1 MAKKKSNTP
10 KWLAG
15 AAAVVVAGGAYA
27 YYNSTKG
34 PAVSDEPLNFA
45 FSSTVTTLD
54 NSKATDTYSF
64 EILGNAQEGL
74 LRIGKDGK
82 IENAEAKS
90 VESSKDGLTWTIKLR
105 DGLKWSNGDD
115 VTAKD
120 YVYSWQRTN
129 NPKTGSEYAYI
140 FSGIKNADAIQAGKA
155 KVDTLG
161 IKATD
166 DKTLVVTLEKPLPQ
180 FKQLLTFP
188 VLFPENQ
195 KVVEKY
201 GKAYGTTA
209 DKQVYNGAF
218 TFSGWT
224 GSNNKF
230 TLTKNDKYWD
240 AKSVKSDKVN
250 FQVVTNEESAV
261 QLFKSGKLDRTGL
274 GTPELL
280 EANKSSKDYTT
291 SAESTAAYFQYNQK
305 VKALSNK
312 NIRQALNLATNR
324 EDYVKQITSGVSKAA
339 TGITPAGTY
348 KLADGTDFASYAKQD
363 YKYDAAEAKKLWEAG
378 LKEIG
383 ESKVTLTITSDADSK
398 SAKSTLDYIAKQW
411 QDALP
416 GLTVKEKFVPFQQR
430 LTDTSAGNFDVV
442 LSLWGADYA
451 EPSTFLGLFT
461 STSPNNNGG
470 FKSTAYDAAYTK
482 ATTDDALTP
491 AKAAADYKDA
501 EAALFEDAGINPLY
515 WRASPQLAN
524 PKVKGLINNAAGAPS
539 SDFKYAYKVK

>member
-45 FSSTVTTLD
+45 FPTDITTLD
-54 NSKATDTYSF
+54 SSKATDTYSF
-64 EILGNAQEGL
+64 DVLGNSQEGL
-74 LRIGKDGK
+74 LRIGKGGK

-129 NPKTGSEYAYI
+129 DPKTGSEYAYI

-188 VLFPENQ
+188 VLFPQNQ
-195 KVVEKY
+195 KTVEKY
-201 GKAYGTTA
+201 GKDYGTTS
-209 DKQVYNGAF
+209 DKQVYNGAY
-218 TFSGWT
+218 TFKGWT
-224 GSNNKF
+224 GTNKKYK
-230 TLTKNDKYWD
+230 LVKNDKYWD
-240 AKSVKSDKVN
+240 ASSVKSKEIDL
-250 FQVVTNEESAV
+250 QVIEKPETQVALYK
-261 QLFKSGKLDRTGL
+261 QGKLDRASL

-280 EANKSSKDYTT
+280 SANKSSKDYAT
-291 SAESTAAYFQYNQK
+291 SEESTAAYFQYNEH
-305 VKALSNK
+305 VKALGNLK
-312 NIRQALNLATNR
+312 IRQALNLATNR
-324 EDYVKQITSGVSKAA
+324 KDFVAQVMSGVSTPA
-339 TGITPAGTY
+339 TGLTPAGTFTL
-348 KLADGTDFASYAKQD
+348 KDGTDFAAYAKQG
-363 YKYDAAEAKKLWEAG
+363 YTYDAAEAKKLWQEG

-383 ESKVTLTITSDADSK
+383 ESKVTLTITSDADSPI
-398 SAKSTLDYIAKQW
+398 AKSSLDYISQAW
-411 QDALP
+411 QTALP

-430 LTDTSAGNFDVV
+430 LTDTSSSNFQVV
-442 LSLWGADYA
+442 LNLWGADYA
-451 EPSTFLGLFT
+451 EPSTFVGLFA
-461 STSPNNNGG
+461 STSPNNNG
-470 FKSTAYDAAYTK
+470 FYKSAAYDAAYKK
-482 ATTDDALTP
+482 ATTTDALDPT
-491 AKAAADYKDA
+491 KAAADYKDA
-501 EAALFEDAGINPLY
+501 EAALYKEAGINPLY
-515 WRASPQLAN
+515 WRSSPRLVN
-524 PKVKGLINNAAGAPS
+524 PDVKGLIQNAAGAPTD
-539 SDFKYAYKVK
+539 DFKYAYKVK